1 MNDIVFTLEFDD
13 DYANSSAN
21 EYLKE
26 GWTLL
31 HVGQKLI
38 DILDNGQVYY
48 NTVYVV
54 GANQQQYDEYQTE
67 LENDPINSFLKMRE

>member
-21 EYLKE
+21 EYLKK

-31 HVGQKLI
+31 HVGQKFI
-38 DILDNGQVYY
+38 DISENGQVYY

-67 LENDPINSFLKMRE
+67 LENDPFNSFLKMRE

>member
-13 DYANSSAN
+13 DYANSAAN
-21 EYLKE
+21 EYLKN

-31 HVGQKLI
+31 HVGQRLI
-38 DILDNGQVYY
+38 DILDNGQAYY

-67 LENDPINSFLKMRE
+67 LENDDFSSFLKMRE

>member
-13 DYANSSAN
+13 DYANSAAN
-21 EYLKE
+21 EYLKN

-31 HVGQKLI
+31 HVGQRLI
-38 DILDNGQVYY
+38 DILDNGQAYY

-67 LENDPINSFLKMRE
+67 LENDDFNSFLKMRE